1 MDQRDLRIIELLR
14 RNARIPKSKIA
25 RELGITETAVRKRI
39 KKLEDSGVILGYRA
53 IINYRK
59 INMVCSYTG
68 IDVEPE
74 ALINTIRELRKIK
87 QIYSLY
93 LTTGDH
99 DILVEIICNDINEL
113 EKIHSRIEQLPG
125 IKRICPAIVT
135 EIIELK
141 DTEGS

>member
-1 MDQRDLRIIELLR
+1 MDQKDLHIMNMLR
-14 RNARIPKSKIA
+14 KNARIPKSEIA
-25 RELGITETAVRKRI
+25 RKLGITEAAVRKRI
-39 KKLEDSGVILGYRA
+39 KKLEERKVILGYRA
-53 IINYRK
+53 IVDYRK

-74 ALINTIRELRKIK
+74 ALINTIKELRRIREVA
-87 QIYSLY
+87 SLY

-99 DILVEIICNDINEL
+99 DILAEIVCKSINEL
-113 EKIHSRIEQLPG
+113 EEIHNKIASLPG

-141 DTEGS
+141 DSEL